1 MFVVVALRRF
11 LCLLVLLAVVIG
23 PVSVGAATSAMASSD
38 MQMAAMASTD
48 VSEDMS
54 CCPRQPPLKND
65 CGSACPLGLVCAGSI
80 LAHADRAEGWSVY
93 REARDA
99 SHALLQDSELSS
111 ATIDPRRGLPKPES
125 HSSNRRNC
133 SARQRWGVRPSTF
146 SKDAADRP
154 VG

>member
-1 MFVVVALRRF
+1 MNAHRPVSSGATFRDRLPLDADLCQLTRMFVVVALRRF

-111 ATIDPRRGLPKPES
+111 AAIDPPARPPK
-125 HSSNRRNC
+125 
-133 SARQRWGVRPSTF
+133 A
-146 SKDAADRP
+146 
-154 VG
+154 

>member
-1 MFVVVALRRF
+1 MSSVATFHDRLPLDADLCQLTRMFVVVALRRF

-93 REARDA
+93 RDARDA

-111 ATIDPRRGLPKPES
+111 ATIDPPARPPK
-125 HSSNRRNC
+125 
-133 SARQRWGVRPSTF
+133 A
-146 SKDAADRP
+146 
-154 VG
+154 